1 MMTPF
6 ERVVGDSSK
15 DHTVTAPTFTTRPTT
30 EQLHHYAGRHSAA
43 TKVAP
48 RTRERTGLHLPK
60 VRALGRPSHRSR
72 LNDSARNAGTPPAAA
87 NIVGWCAK
95 EPKGAND
102 DQSSRRQRDRG
113 RPLPHSSS
121 DGLSSTAW
129 QRSEA
134 WRGHRNRTGPPNAQW
149 SALAA
154 VAVGPVVRPV
164 GGTRCGG
171 GAGHRRK
178 PTPECSQDRPR
189 RVVR

>member
-1 MMTPF
+1 MSTP
-6 ERVVGDSSK
+6 
-15 DHTVTAPTFTTRPTT
+15 HAPPSPYTT
-30 EQLHHYAGRHSAA
+30 LF
-43 TKVAP
+43 
-48 RTRERTGLHLPK
+48 
-60 VRALGRPSHRSR
+60 RS
-72 LNDSARNAGTPPAAA
+72 AGTPPAAA

-134 WRGHRNRTGPPNAQW
+134 WRGHRSRTGPPNAQW

-164 GGTRCGG
+164 GGTFNAMESL
-171 GAGHRRK
+171 GA
-178 PTPECSQDRPR
+178 
-189 RVVR
+189 

>member
-1 MMTPF
+1 ML
-6 ERVVGDSSK
+6 VL
-15 DHTVTAPTFTTRPTT
+15 RPP
-30 EQLHHYAGRHSAA
+30 AA

-102 DQSSRRQRDRG
+102 DQSARRQRDRG

-129 QRSEA
+129 QRSEDR
-134 WRGHRNRTGPPNAQW
+134 RGHRSRTGPPNAQW
-149 SALAA
+149 SAL
-154 VAVGPVVRPV
+154 RS
-164 GGTRCGG
+164 
-171 GAGHRRK
+171 
-178 PTPECSQDRPR
+178 EER
-189 RVVR
+189 RVGKEGAPREAA